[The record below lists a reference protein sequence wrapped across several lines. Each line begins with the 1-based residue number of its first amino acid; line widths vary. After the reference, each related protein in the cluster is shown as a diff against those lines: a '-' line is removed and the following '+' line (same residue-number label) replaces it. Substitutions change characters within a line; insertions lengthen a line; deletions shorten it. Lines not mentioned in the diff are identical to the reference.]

1 MFESNRK
8 FRKLSAQQLE
18 SRQLMAGDVMASF
31 TWGNDLVLT
40 GDSASNEIRIYE
52 SSTQANRIVVEGLN
66 GTTVNGQAKYELQ
79 ANVLDDI
86 IANMNGGDD
95 RVLATNLTL
104 TNTGDGSSLI
114 INTHA
119 GKDYVHLDNVHG
131 FKNDV
136 QISTGDHDDFVW
148 ARGVAVNDDFRVN
161 TAGGADRVVLINIAA
176 EDLKVETG
184 SGEDSVDLFN
194 VDALDEF
201 YVHLGD
207 GDDYL
212 EIEAS
217 SGSDV
222 SLYGGSGTDKLKKA
236 PATGYY
242 ANAFDSMAESNG
254 FELFV

>member
-1 MFESNRK
+1 MFKSNRK
-8 FRKLSAQQLE
+8 FRRLSAQPLE
-18 SRQLMAGDVMASF
+18 SRRLMAGDVLASF
-31 TWGNDLVLT
+31 TWGNDLVIT
-40 GDSASNEIRIYE
+40 GDTAGNEIRIYE
-52 SSTQANRIVVEGLN
+52 SAAQADRIVVEGLN
-66 GTTVNGQAKYELQ
+66 GTTINGQDRFELQ

-86 IANMNGGDD
+86 IVNMNGGDD

-104 TNTGDGSSLI
+104 TNTGTGSELI
-114 INTHA
+114 INTHN
-119 GKDYVHLDNVHG
+119 GKDLVHLDNVHG
-131 FKNDV
+131 FKDDV
-136 QISTGDHDDFVW
+136 EISTGDQDDFVW
-148 ARGVAVNDDFRVN
+148 ARGVAVNDDFKVH
-161 TAGGADRVVLINIAA
+161 TSGGADRVVLINIAS
-176 EDLKVETG
+176 EDLSVETG

-194 VDALDEF
+194 VDAVDDF

-222 SLYGGSGTDKLKKA
+222 SLYGGWGTDKLKKA

-242 ANAFDSMAESNG
+242 ANTFDSVTESSS